1 MDGYIM
7 CCESTIALMDC
18 LQTQTYMNKPTKGKA
33 LTYVIGHTWN
43 RMDDLSEM
51 L

>member
-18 LQTQTYMNKPTKGKA
+18 LQTYMNKPTKGKA
-33 LTYVIGHTWN
+33 LTYVIGHIWN

>member
-7 CCESTIALMDC
+7 RFESAITLMDC
-18 LQTQTYMNKPTKGKA
+18 LQTYMNKPTKEKA
-33 LTYVIGHTWN
+33 LTYVIGHIWN